1 MPHKMTSKTPD
12 IADKNLPR
20 ALLVSLQLPGVSDRE
35 HAASLAEL
43 GRLVHTLGM
52 EVVESISQ
60 KRASPAAG
68 SVVGD
73 GKLKE
78 IARWTGGTGIVTSN
92 KPVVRTKAGV
102 HKHPEDE
109 EDGDLEDGDDL
120 DQDFAD
126 DAQEKKHDS
135 LAPLP
140 EAERVQFVV
149 FDNELTP
156 TQLRNLGAALGVDV
170 LDRTGVIVEI
180 FYRHAKTPAARAQ
193 VEIARLTYLA
203 PRIRVTGAGERQGG
217 GIGAKGVGETA
228 HELESRRIRDKI
240 AALRRE
246 IEAIN
251 KDQALRR
258 ARRSEHLKV
267 ALVGYTNAG
276 KSSLMRALTKSEV
289 LVADR
294 LFATLDT
301 TVRIMHPETKPRI
314 LISDTVGFIK
324 KLPHDLVASF
334 RSTLDEALDASLL
347 MFIVDASD
355 PAFRSQLETTKKVLG
370 EIGANHADTL
380 LVLNKVDMLSE
391 IEIAA
396 LKREFKDPVFLSTK
410 DKESV
415 AALHLLIQSHFEHNM
430 IQVEI
435 FVPYAKSAATAEIHA
450 TMRVLC
456 EEHDDEGTRLTVKCF
471 EPDLD
476 RIKKQ
481 FKLD

>member
-1 MPHKMTSKTPD
+1 MTNEIIGK
-12 IADKNLPR
+12 KRPR
-20 ALLVSLQLPGVSDRE
+20 ALLVSVQLPGTSDAE

-52 EVVESISQ
+52 DVVETISQ
-60 KRASPAAG
+60 KRNSPAAG

-78 IARWTGGTGIVTSN
+78 IARWTGGSGIVTSN

-102 HKHPEDE
+102 HAPE
-109 EDGDLEDGDDL
+109 EDIE
-120 DQDFAD
+120 
-126 DAQEKKHDS
+126 EKIEEKIEV
-135 LAPLP
+135 P
-140 EAERVQFVV
+140 EGERVQFVV

-156 TQLRNLGAALGVDV
+156 TQLRNLEGALGVDV

-246 IEAIN
+246 IEIIN

-258 ARRSEHLKV
+258 SKRSEHLKV

-289 LVADR
+289 LVADK

-301 TVRIMHPETKPRI
+301 TVRVMFPETKPRV

-347 MFIVDASD
+347 LFVVDASD
-355 PAFRSQLETTKKVLG
+355 PAFRSQLDTTRKVLA
-370 EIGANHADTL
+370 EIGATGADSL
-380 LVLNKVDMLSE
+380 LVLNKMDKLSQ

-396 LKREFKDPVFLSTK
+396 LKREFPDAVFLSTREK
-410 DKESV
+410 GSV
-415 AALHLLIQSHFEHNM
+415 AALHALIQSHFERDM
-430 IQVEI
+430 VDADL
-435 FVPYAKSAATAEIHA
+435 FVPYEKSAATAEIHA
-450 TMRVLC
+450 SMRVLS
-456 EEHDDEGTRLTVKCF
+456 EAHDDEGTRLRVKCMAH
-471 EPDLD
+471 DLE

-481 FKLD
+481 FGLA

>member
-1 MPHKMTSKTPD
+1 MAQKKTHDSQP
-12 IADKNLPR
+12 LRPR
-20 ALLVSLQLPGVSDRE
+20 ALLASVQLPGVSDAE
-35 HAASLAEL
+35 HEASLAEL
-43 GRLVHTLGM
+43 ARLVHTLGM
-52 EVVESISQ
+52 DVVETITQ

-73 GKLKE
+73 GKLRE
-78 IARWTGGTGIVTSN
+78 IARWTGGSGVVTAN

-102 HKHPEDE
+102 HAEVEPDE
-109 EDGDLEDGDDL
+109 ETTID
-120 DQDFAD
+120 
-126 DAQEKKHDS
+126 
-135 LAPLP
+135 P
-140 EAERVQFVV
+140 EADEAGEGIDSAGDEKPESERVKFVV
-149 FDNELTP
+149 FDNDLTP
-156 TQLRNLGAALGVDV
+156 TQLRNLEGALGVEV

-246 IEAIN
+246 IETIN

-258 ARRSEHLKV
+258 SRRREQAKV

-289 LVADR
+289 LVADK

-301 TVRIMHPETKPRI
+301 TVRVMYPETKPRV

-347 MFIVDASD
+347 LFIVDASD
-355 PAFRSQLETTKKVLG
+355 PAFRSQLETTRKVLA
-370 EIGANHADTL
+370 EIGADDSDSL
-380 LVLNKVDMLSE
+380 LVLNKVDKLQPV
-391 IEIAA
+391 EIAA
-396 LKREFKDPVFLSTK
+396 LKREFKDPVFLSTR
-410 DKESV
+410 DKSSV
-415 AALHLLIQSHFEHNM
+415 AALHATIQAWFERGM
-430 IQVEI
+430 VESEI
-435 FVPYAKSAATAEIHA
+435 FVPYSKSAAAAEVHA
-450 TMRVLC
+450 TMRVLT
-456 EEHDDEGTRLTVKCF
+456 ESHEDEGTRFQVRSFPQDVERLRKTF
-471 EPDLD
+471 DLA
-476 RIKKQ
+476 
-481 FKLD
+481 